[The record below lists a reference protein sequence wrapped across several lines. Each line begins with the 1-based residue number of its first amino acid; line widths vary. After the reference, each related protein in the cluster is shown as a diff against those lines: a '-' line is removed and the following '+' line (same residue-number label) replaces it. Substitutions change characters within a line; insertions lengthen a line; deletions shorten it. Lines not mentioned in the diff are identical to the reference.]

1 MSNFL
6 ICEIGRKKIIKNGE
20 NNTKL
25 IQVPPNIITC
35 LDENVSTIIATW
47 NPGLNEGSFREVKQ
61 HPS

>member
-1 MSNFL
+1 MSNIR
-6 ICEIGRKKIIKNGE
+6 ICEIGRKKIKNGE

-47 NPGLNEGSFREVKQ
+47 NPDLNEGSFGEVKH